1 MKREIP
7 LILTAIVGL
16 TFFVQFFVPHRP
28 MGFLT
33 DMFSDWFSIIA
44 AAAIWLGALNLMRV
58 SLEKIYK
65 KDRDWFFAAVTIAS
79 FLLIVIIGFFFSNG
93 RSFQE
98 PGTKFD
104 WLYINIYTPLMATMF
119 ALLAFFVASASY
131 RAFRARNAQ
140 ATVLLLAAFVVM
152 LGRTPFGDWLSSLI
166 FLPKGWG
173 ISNLSNIVMNY
184 FNVAGQRAIM
194 IGIALG
200 TVSTSLRII
209 LGIERTYL
217 GGD

>member
-1 MKREIP
+1 VKREIP

-16 TFFVQFFVPHRP
+16 TFVVQFFVPHYP
-28 MGFLT
+28 MGFLA

-58 SLEKIYK
+58 SAERIYRRE
-65 KDRDWFFAAVTIAS
+65 KDRFYAAVTISS
-79 FLLIVIIGFFFSNG
+79 FLLIVIIGFFFSDG

-98 PGTKFD
+98 PGTRFD

-119 ALLAFFVASASY
+119 AMLAFFVASASY

-140 ATVLLLAAFVVM
+140 ATILLLAAFVVM
-152 LGRTPFGDWLSSLI
+152 LGRTPFGDWISNLL
-166 FLPKGWG
+166 FLPDGWG
-173 ISNLSNIVMNY
+173 ISNLSNIIMNY

-200 TVSTSLRII
+200 IVSTSLRII

>member
-7 LILTAIVGL
+7 IILTGIVGF
-16 TFFVQFFVPHRP
+16 TFVVQFFVPHWP
-28 MGFLT
+28 LGFMAN
-33 DMFSDWFSIIA
+33 MFSDWFSIIA
-44 AAAIWLGALNLMRV
+44 ACAIWLGALNLMKI
-58 SLEKIYK
+58 SLNKVYK
-65 KDRDWFFAAVTIAS
+65 KEKDWFFAIVTILS
-79 FLLIVIIGFFFSNG
+79 FLVIVIVGFFFSGG
-93 RSFQE
+93 RRFQE
-98 PGTKFD
+98 PGTHFD
-104 WLYINIYTPLMATMF
+104 WLYMNVYTPLSATMF
-119 ALLAFFVASASY
+119 AMLAFYVASASY

-152 LGRTPFGDWLSSLI
+152 LGRTPFSDWLSKIL
-166 FLPKGWG
+166 FMPEGWQ
-173 ISNLSNIVMNY
+173 ISNLSNVIMNY

-200 TVSTSLRII
+200 LISTALRVI

>member
-1 MKREIP
+1 LKREIP

-16 TFFVQFFVPHRP
+16 TFVVQFFLPHYP
-28 MGFLT
+28 MGFLA
-33 DMFSDWFSIIA
+33 DMFSDWFSIVA
-44 AAAIWLGALNLMRV
+44 AAAIWLGALNLLRV
-58 SLEKIYK
+58 SAEKIYK
-65 KDRDWFFAAVTIAS
+65 NDKDKFYAAVTIAS
-79 FLLIVIIGFFFSNG
+79 FLLIVIIGFFFSGG

-98 PGTKFD
+98 PGTRFD

-119 ALLAFFVASASY
+119 AMLAFYVASASY

-152 LGRTPFGDWLSSLI
+152 LGRTPFGDWLSNVL
-166 FLPKGWG
+166 FLPEGWG
-173 ISNLSNIVMNY
+173 IANLSNIIMNY

-200 TVSTSLRII
+200 IVSTSLRII

>member
-7 LILTAIVGL
+7 LLLTGIVGAI
-16 TFFVQFFVPHRP
+16 FFVQFFVPHYP
-28 MGFLT
+28 MDFLANMLT
-33 DMFSDWFSIIA
+33 DWFSIIA
-44 AAAIWLGALNLMRV
+44 AAAIWLGALNLLRV
-58 SLEKIYK
+58 SAERIYK
-65 KDRDWFFAAVTIAS
+65 KDKDWFYAAVIIAS
-79 FLLIVIIGFFFSNG
+79 FFLIVIIGFFFSGG

-98 PGTKFD
+98 PGTRFD

-119 ALLAFFVASASY
+119 AMLAFFVASASY

-140 ATVLLLAAFVVM
+140 ATVLLLAAFIVM
-152 LGRTPFGDWLSSLI
+152 LGRTPFGDWLSVRL
-166 FLPKGWG
+166 FLPQGWG
-173 ISNLSNIVMNY
+173 ISNLSNIIMNY

>member
-7 LILTAIVGL
+7 LLLTAVVGL
-16 TFFVQFFVPHRP
+16 VFFVQFFVPHYP
-28 MGFLT
+28 MDFLANMLT
-33 DMFSDWFSIIA
+33 DWFSIIA
-44 AAAIWLGALNLMRV
+44 AAAIWLGALNLLRV
-58 SLEKIYK
+58 SAEKIYK
-65 KDRDWFFAAVTIAS
+65 KEGDWFYAVVTIAS
-79 FLLIVIIGFFFSNG
+79 FLLIVIIGFFFSRG
-93 RSFQE
+93 RSFQD
-98 PGTKFD
+98 PGTRFD
-104 WLYINIYTPLMATMF
+104 WLYINVYTPLMATMF

-140 ATVLLLAAFVVM
+140 ATVLLLAAFIVM
-152 LGRTPFGDWLSSLI
+152 LGRTPFGDWLSSIL

-173 ISNLSNIVMNY
+173 ISNLSNIIMNY

>member
-1 MKREIP
+1 
-7 LILTAIVGL
+7 
-16 TFFVQFFVPHRP
+16 
-28 MGFLT
+28 
-33 DMFSDWFSIIA
+33 
-44 AAAIWLGALNLMRV
+44 
-58 SLEKIYK
+58 
-65 KDRDWFFAAVTIAS
+65 
-79 FLLIVIIGFFFSNG
+79 
-93 RSFQE
+93 
-98 PGTKFD
+98 
-104 WLYINIYTPLMATMF
+104 MF
-119 ALLAFFVASASY
+119 AMLAFFVASASY

-152 LGRTPFGDWLSSLI
+152 LGRTPFGDWISKVV
-166 FLPKGWG
+166 FLPDGWG
-173 ISNLSNIVMNY
+173 ISNLSNIIMNY